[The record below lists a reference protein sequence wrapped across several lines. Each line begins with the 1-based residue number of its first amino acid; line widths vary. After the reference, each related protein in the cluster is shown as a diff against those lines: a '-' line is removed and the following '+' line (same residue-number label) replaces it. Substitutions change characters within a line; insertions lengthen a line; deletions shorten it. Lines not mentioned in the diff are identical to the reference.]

1 MHTLK
6 STDWRSAQIPGEF
19 RDVSA
24 NIGVALQHFVPA
36 MCLFRHTPPTDTS
49 SSSRPRQIARP
60 TLFFSYQ
67 NGCDPQSKIY
77 AAARYAATR
86 GRNLFAITRRDDIV
100 AEVASGSGGAALT
113 DKTTENLDLS
123 FLPDSLTAQCRSLIE
138 SYHELH
144 GYARLPDILWK
155 ARLGPFIETHR
166 EFRQLLKKAST
177 TRSAKKS
184 NEGFVRIATTILSL
198 EILASSFAGWS
209 AIYPE
214 AASTAQAILKRN
226 GRSPHM
232 PLMEFY
238 LYPPKFISSAA
249 IATLAPPANR
259 QPSKADLYLAS
270 EPELSGER
278 QALNYVK
285 TIRDRPDGGLPKSA
299 ASPA

>member
-1 MHTLK
+1 M
-6 STDWRSAQIPGEF
+6 E
-19 RDVSA
+19 VVA
-24 NIGVALQHFVPA
+24 NDTGDAAPA
-36 MCLFRHTPPTDTS
+36 DTVES
-49 SSSRPRQIARP
+49 
-60 TLFFSYQ
+60 
-67 NGCDPQSKIY
+67 
-77 AAARYAATR
+77 
-86 GRNLFAITRRDDIV
+86 V
-100 AEVASGSGGAALT
+100 
-113 DKTTENLDLS
+113 DLH
-123 FLPDSLTAQCRSLIE
+123 FLPNTLTAQCQSLIE

-144 GYARLPDILWK
+144 GYTCLPNILWK

-278 QALNYVK
+278 QALNYVN
-285 TIRDRPDGGLPKSA
+285 TIRDRPDGGLPQSA